1 MQGRNSR
8 PNMMYTIFPI
18 VARSAWRASKGILH
32 TTKGD
37 IVVSSSDMILGNFNY
52 TIELKKSTSTAIKL
66 KFGSWHGHDFITL
79 IHEIGPKVV
88 YKIRYLCARAWPSG
102 KGILYTIP
110 KDERHLHSR
119 IPIFGKFQIF
129 GKFPFFGIF

>member
-8 PNMMYTIFPI
+8 PKMMYTRFPI

-66 KFGSWHGHDFITL
+66 KVGSWHGHDFITFTRN
-79 IHEIGPKVV
+79 K
-88 YKIRYLCARAWPSG
+88 
-102 KGILYTIP
+102 T
-110 KDERHLHSR
+110 
-119 IPIFGKFQIF
+119 
-129 GKFPFFGIF
+129 